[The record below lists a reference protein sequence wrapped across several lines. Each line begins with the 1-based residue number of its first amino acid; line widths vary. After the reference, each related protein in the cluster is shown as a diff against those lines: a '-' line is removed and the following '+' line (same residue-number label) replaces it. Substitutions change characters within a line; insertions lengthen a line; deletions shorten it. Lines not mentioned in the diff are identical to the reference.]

1 MKKLFTMIV
10 FCLAVFAASAQV
22 NFLHSTDKQEDSF
35 ITELNIYPNPTT
47 NGNISVKIDLNQ
59 QEEHI
64 TIKIFN
70 LIGKTVYVQK
80 ITTFDTKVQ
89 ENINLGTQPKG
100 VYILEVSNGE
110 KKEIR
115 RLSYV

>member
-1 MKKLFTMIV
+1 MKKFFTTIAL
-10 FCLAVFAASAQV
+10 CLAVFVASAQA
-22 NFLHSTDKQEDSF
+22 NFVHSADKQGDSF
-35 ITELNIYPNPTT
+35 IADLNIYPNPTT
-47 NGNISVKIDLNQ
+47 SGNISIKIDLNQ
-59 QEEHI
+59 QEENI

-80 ITTFDTKVQ
+80 ITTFETQVQ

-100 VYILEVSNGE
+100 IYILEVSNGE